1 VEDISVT
8 DLTKNP
14 VQPGCGIPLLNI
26 NNTVVFKNDYSLLSP
41 IMSGIELGPWFHVL
55 SHRVERRKLFLQ
67 TCPHPCSSSKA
78 KQSILTIYIFLVFF
92 FYLLPCF
99 SKLYHAHTFDINF
112 LHNYIYDCLKFP
124 KINSVQKPK
133 DKY

>member
-1 VEDISVT
+1 MDISVT
-8 DLTKNP
+8 DPTKNP

-26 NNTVVFKNDYSLLSP
+26 NNTVGFKDDYSLLSP

-78 KQSILTIYIFLVFF
+78 KHFNYIYIFGFF
-92 FYLLPCF
+92 FLSF
-99 SKLYHAHTFDINF
+99 TMFF
-112 LHNYIYDCLKFP
+112 
-124 KINSVQKPK
+124 
-133 DKY
+133 